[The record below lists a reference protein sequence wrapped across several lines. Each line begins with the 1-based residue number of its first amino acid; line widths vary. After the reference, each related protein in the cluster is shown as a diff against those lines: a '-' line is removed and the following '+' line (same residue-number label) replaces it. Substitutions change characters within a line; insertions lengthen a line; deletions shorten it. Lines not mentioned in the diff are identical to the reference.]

1 MECRSLEITVISA
14 KDLKDVTLFGQMD
27 VYCVVSLKGDDY
39 NSKQKQKTHVH
50 KDSGPNPVW
59 NFPLKFTI
67 DDVAAQQNR
76 LKLKFMLKAKR
87 MLKDKDVGVVFVPV
101 NELLGAKDGKGSLS
115 YSVSAPRGRMKGTL
129 NFLFKFGEKFNV
141 TAPAMAKKMDG
152 NVSAYPAM
160 GYHAAAGGNEMNN
173 PVTAYPVMGYQGAA
187 GSSYAYPAPPP
198 QAGGDK
204 HQTPYPYP
212 YNQPPPP
219 QHGYGGYPPAPG
231 HGYPGYP
238 PQPMYGGGYQPGI
251 QQKPK
256 RSGRGN
262 MGLGLGAGLLG
273 GLLVGDMISD
283 VVLQQSQLMV
293 VFRIW
298 RTPIFLGGNQ
308 LLGEVYFPVKLLLD
322 NWTEDKQA
330 KEGSCPV
337 VTPSGKHRGCLV
349 FKYHFGHGTIR
360 GAPKKV
366 GENLIN
372 PAWSSQLLPSR
383 HHGGCLSAPKSSP
396 YNPAYYEATRLPQA
410 PPFGTIY

>member
-14 KDLKDVTLFGQMD
+14 KDLKDANLFGKMD

-76 LKLKFMLKAKR
+76 LKLKFMLKAER
-87 MLKDKDVGVVFVPV
+87 MLGDKDVGVVFVPV

-115 YSVSAPRGRMKGTL
+115 YSVTAPRGRMKGTL

-141 TAPAMAKKMDG
+141 SAPAMAKKMDG

-160 GYHAAAGGNEMNN
+160 GYHAAAGGKEMNK

-231 HGYPGYP
+231 QGYPGYP

-251 QQKPK
+251 QQRPK
-256 RSGRGN
+256 KSGRGK

-273 GLLVGDMISD
+273 GLLVGEMISD
-283 VVLQQSQLMV
+283 V
-293 VFRIW
+293 
-298 RTPIFLGGNQ
+298 
-308 LLGEVYFPVKLLLD
+308 GEMAAYDDGFSDGLD
-322 NWTEDKQA
+322 
-330 KEGSCPV
+330 
-337 VTPSGKHRGCLV
+337 
-349 FKYHFGHGTIR
+349 F
-360 GAPKKV
+360 
-366 GENLIN
+366 
-372 PAWSSQLLPSR
+372 
-383 HHGGCLSAPKSSP
+383 
-396 YNPAYYEATRLPQA
+396 
-410 PPFGTIY
+410 